1 VFEQIKIACRHLIE
15 VPDDVAPARYA
26 SLRRIMTVLMVVVSV
41 MPLLVLTGIN
51 HLQYQHT
58 LQGELEVPLRGMVG
72 KTRTSLSLFL
82 TERASTVSLIAQAY
96 SFDDLSD
103 PKTLTRIFR
112 ALKSEFQGFVD
123 LGLVDETGKQV
134 GYVGPYN
141 LLGAEYGEQSWL
153 HHAQVKGTF
162 VSDVFLGLRGTPHI
176 VIAVS
181 HMEENGR
188 TWVVRATI
196 DTAQLDRLVAA
207 MGLSPDADAF
217 LVNTQGIMQTSSRL
231 YGGVLQH
238 LPLPVP
244 PVSYDTSVTVLHD
257 TNGQELVAAYAY
269 IQNTD
274 FIIMALKPHSA
285 LFQPWTTL
293 QSDILLVL
301 ACSVALI
308 VFVSHLLMKQLVNRL
323 QASDERR
330 VAAFAQMEHNQKLS
344 SIGRLAAGVAHE
356 VNNPL
361 AIINEK
367 AGLALDFLQMTGD
380 FPKKDRLTILL
391 QGIESSVDRAR
402 NITHRLLGFARRMEA
417 NRQELH
423 LEEVLSET
431 LGFLEREAQ
440 NRGVTISTQCTEN
453 LPALISDR
461 GQLQQVFLN
470 IIGNALAA
478 VDNGGKVWVRCTA
491 EQTDCVRVEI
501 EDNGKG
507 MPPEVLRHLFEPFFT
522 TKQEKGNGLG
532 MFITYG
538 IIKRL
543 GGEISVTSE
552 DGKGTII
559 SIMLPLLP
567 PDGQE
572 SPALPQPATLQEKH

>member
-1 VFEQIKIACRHLIE
+1 MFEQIKIACRHLIE

-51 HLQYQHT
+51 HVQYQHT

-72 KTRTSLSLFL
+72 KTRTSLGLFL

-123 LGLVDETGKQV
+123 LGLVDETGRQV

-141 LLGAEYGEQSWL
+141 LRGAEYGDQPWL
-153 HHAQVKGTF
+153 HHAQVKGAF
-162 VSDVFLGLRGTPHI
+162 ISDVFLGLRGTPHI

-231 YGGVLQH
+231 YGGVLH
-238 LPLPVP
+238 KLPLPVP
-244 PVSYDTSVTVLHD
+244 PVSYDTSVTLLHD
-257 TNGQELVAAYAY
+257 AQGQELVAAYAY

-274 FIIMALKPHSA
+274 FIVMALKPHSA

-293 QSDILLVL
+293 QSDLLLLL

-308 VFVSHLLMKQLVNRL
+308 VFVSHVLMKQLVNRL

-367 AGLALDFLQMTGD
+367 AGLALDFLNMTGD
-380 FPKKDRLTILL
+380 FPKKDRLTALL

-423 LEEVLSET
+423 LEEVLTET

-440 NRGVTISTQCTEN
+440 NRGVTISTSVAEN

-478 VDNGGKVWVRCTA
+478 VDNGGTVQVRCTA
-491 EQTDCVRVEI
+491 GQAGFVHVEI

-507 MPPEVLRHLFEPFFT
+507 MPPEVLRHIFEPFFT

-543 GGEISVTSE
+543 GGEIHVASE
-552 DGKGTII
+552 DGKGTTIRI
-559 SIMLPLLP
+559 LLPLVP
-567 PDGQE
+567 PEGQE
-572 SPALPQPATLQEKH
+572 NPALPNSASVQEKH